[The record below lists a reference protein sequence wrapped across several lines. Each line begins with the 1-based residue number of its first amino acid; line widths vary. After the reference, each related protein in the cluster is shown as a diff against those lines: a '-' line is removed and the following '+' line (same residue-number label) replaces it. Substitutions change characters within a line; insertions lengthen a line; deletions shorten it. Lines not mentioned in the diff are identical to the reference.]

1 MFRCNKYTSDSLER
15 VNMHTMAW
23 LLLVYRVPSEPASKR
38 VTIWRDLKQLGA
50 LYLQQCVCLVPRTET
65 LAAAVARIR
74 RKIGDAGGESMGFEI
89 PMVPPADEAKIIEA
103 FRALRDKEYDEL
115 MEECDTKFVKEIEF
129 ERFRHNYTFEE
140 AEEISQ
146 DLDKIRRWF
155 KRIVERDWFAAHKR
169 EAAEASIDR
178 CQALLEA
185 FEQDVYAR
193 DSEAQGAPPEAQG
206 LIPPVDRPRN
216 GGGLDT

>member
-1 MFRCNKYTSDSLER
+1 MAPSLVSSPAGHQGQIIPEIER
-15 VNMHTMAW
+15 QGKFAT
-23 LLLVYRVPSEPASKR
+23 EP
-38 VTIWRDLKQLGA
+38 
-50 LYLQQCVCLVPRTET
+50 
-65 LAAAVARIR
+65 
-74 RKIGDAGGESMGFEI
+74 
-89 PMVPPADEAKIIEA
+89 
-103 FRALRDKEYDEL
+103 
-115 MEECDTKFVKEIEF
+115 ECDTRFVKEIEF